1 MKKRTIPVIII
12 LVSLV
17 LVFVYL
23 NKDGKTLKSIDIDEG
38 TINIEEKNTVEKYVR
53 DNIKTIATDSPVLGG
68 SWYVVSIDVF
78 PLLDSGIVVY
88 EDGHIQSNSN
98 FTYKYDKNTK
108 NVVIKSFLQNK

>member
-12 LVSLV
+12 LVLIV

-23 NKDGKTLKSIDIDEG
+23 NKDGKPLKNVDEG
-38 TINIEEKNTVEKYVR
+38 TINIEEKSTVEKYIR

-68 SWYVVSIDVF
+68 SWYVVSVEVF
-78 PLLDSGIVVY
+78 PLLDSGTVVY

-98 FTYKYDKNTK
+98 FTYDYDKNTK
-108 NVVIKSFLQNK
+108 DIVIKSFLQNN